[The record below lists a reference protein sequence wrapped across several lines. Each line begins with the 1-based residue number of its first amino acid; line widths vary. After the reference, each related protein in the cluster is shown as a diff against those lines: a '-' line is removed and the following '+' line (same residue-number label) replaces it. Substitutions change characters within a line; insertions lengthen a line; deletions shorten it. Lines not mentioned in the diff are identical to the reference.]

1 MNHKV
6 NDVDALHASAKK
18 LHEDLVGQQSKSI
31 IDDLDKA
38 IEILRT
44 NWKGPDAKININR
57 VVAIRNGM
65 TEFRNALDKLAS
77 ASGDIAYNYR
87 EIQNSNLA
95 NKPVLAK
102 IGSTIATTIGD
113 YADPTIGVE
122 VKAGL
127 ADVRSPLNSAK
138 TKMEALISNFDSLKT
153 EMLDNNFQEGP
164 GREDAINAFKAFKD
178 KFNSNYIPSFVNINR
193 DVDQA
198 LKNYSV

>member
-65 TEFRNALDKLAS
+65 TEFRNALDELAS

-164 GREDAINAFKAFKD
+164 GREEAINAFKAFKD